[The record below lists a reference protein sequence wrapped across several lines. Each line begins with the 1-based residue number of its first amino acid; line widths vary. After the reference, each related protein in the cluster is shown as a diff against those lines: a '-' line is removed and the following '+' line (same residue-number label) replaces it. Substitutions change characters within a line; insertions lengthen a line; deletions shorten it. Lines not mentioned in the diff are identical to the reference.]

1 MAKGILFPG
10 PRRERTVHRPT
21 SQGLHLDIPVRNATG
36 RSRRKRSPRLP
47 ATAPELWRETRPGPV
62 LGRKCGC
69 RPRAWVAGWDGLDA
83 VAAGLAVGVRI
94 RDALT

>member
-1 MAKGILFPG
+1 MAKEILFPG

-21 SQGLHLDIPVRNATG
+21 SQGLHLDIPEGMPLEGAVG
-36 RSRRKRSPRLP
+36 SLRRGLP
-47 ATAPELWRETRPGPV
+47 ATAPQLWRETRPGPV

-69 RPRAWVAGWDGLDA
+69 RPRAGWDGLGA